1 MNNDLLPDF
10 DTLKDLA
17 EHSPEKLEQILRAN
31 IAEIYANAPEKH
43 IRRLRGL
50 QFQIDAQR
58 KLSKSPMESCVR
70 ISRMMHDS
78 FSELN
83 TALKQFSELTEKSAY
98 KKVNVHLISSTN
110 SK

>member
-10 DTLKDLA
+10 DTLKELA
-17 EHSPEKLEQILRAN
+17 EHSPEKLEQILRDN
-31 IAEIYANAPEKH
+31 IAEVFANAPEKH

-58 KLSKSPMESCVR
+58 KLSKTPMESCVR

-78 FSELN
+78 FNELN
-83 TALKQFSELTEKSAY
+83 TSLKQFSALTKKSAGR
-98 KKVNVHLISSTN
+98 KVNLHIISSRN
-110 SK
+110 GN